1 MPYPFPGMNPYLEN
15 PDLWPEIHHRLIVAI
30 ANAIETHLSMQY
42 RVAIEKRTYT
52 VNDQESIVIPDVA
65 VTNDMM
71 KKTEFNSFNQIQTQ
85 TSVMQSLPKTETE
98 IKPITVKLPV
108 PMIVREGYLEIRDIP
123 YGEVVTVIELIS
135 PNNKNTTQGRKAYEK
150 KREIVLKNG
159 VNLVEIDL
167 IRKGKPMSIL
177 TKVQRTDYRILVAKG
192 NRLPLG
198 ELYTF
203 GVREKIPLFPI
214 PLRREDQEPMLDIQ
228 SLLVGVY
235 NQARLDFYL
244 DYEQNPIPPLRKED
258 GEWMDNLL
266 REQQRRTK

>member
-15 PDLWPEIHHRLIVAI
+15 PDLWPEVHHRLITAI
-30 ANAIETHLSMQY
+30 AIAIEPNLSMQY

-52 VNDQESIVIPDVA
+52 VDDKESIVIIPDVA
-65 VTNDMM
+65 VTSDMM
-71 KKTEFNSFNQIQTQ
+71 KKTASNSFSQTQ
-85 TSVMQSLPKTETE
+85 TAVMTLPPKTETE
-98 IKPITVKLPV
+98 FEPITVKLPV
-108 PMIVREGYLEIRDIP
+108 PMQVREGYLEIRDIP

-135 PNNKNTTQGRKAYEK
+135 PPNKTTTQGRKTYEK

-177 TKVQRTDYRILVAKG
+177 TKVQKTDYRILVVKG
-192 NRLPLG
+192 NHLPLA
-198 ELYTF
+198 ELYAF

-214 PLRREDQEPMLDIQ
+214 PLRREDQEPILNIY
-228 SLLVGVY
+228 SLLINVY

-244 DYEQNPIPPLRKED
+244 DYEQNPVPPLRKED
-258 GEWMDNLL
+258 TEWMDNLL
-266 REQQRRTK
+266 KEQQRRTK